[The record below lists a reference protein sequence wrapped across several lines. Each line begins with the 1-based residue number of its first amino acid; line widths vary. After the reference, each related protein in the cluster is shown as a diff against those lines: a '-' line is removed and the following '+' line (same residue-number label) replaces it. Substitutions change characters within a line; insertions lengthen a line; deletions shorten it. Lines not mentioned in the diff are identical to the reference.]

1 MISGQAR
8 VNWALPVAW
17 LPINLADTRLFLS
30 RETTM
35 SQYAD
40 LKAQIAKLQAQ
51 ADEARR
57 TEVIEVIEDIQRKI
71 AEFGLTAGD
80 LGFMEA
86 PRRGRPPKTTRLP
99 LPPKYQD
106 PKSGTTWSGR
116 GKPPK
121 WIAGKN
127 RDRYLI
133 SE

>member
-1 MISGQAR
+1 
-8 VNWALPVAW
+8 
-17 LPINLADTRLFLS
+17 
-30 RETTM
+30 M

-57 TEVIEVIEDIQRKI
+57 TEIDNVVADIRQKI
-71 AEFGLTAGD
+71 AEYGLSAQD
-80 LGFMEA
+80 LGFA
-86 PRRGRPPKTTRLP
+86 VAAKRGRPPKKAP
-99 LPPKYQD
+99 LPAKYQD
-106 PKSGTTWSGR
+106 PKSGNTWSGR

-133 SE
+133 GAA